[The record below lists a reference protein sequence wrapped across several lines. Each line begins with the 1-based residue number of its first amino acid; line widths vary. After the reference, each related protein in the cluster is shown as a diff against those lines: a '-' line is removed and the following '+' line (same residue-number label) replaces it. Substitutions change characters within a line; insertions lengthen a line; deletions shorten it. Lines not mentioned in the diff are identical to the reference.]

1 MRLMNEKSLNE
12 VYSDWLVNGVFKQL
26 DAFDVPWKDFVDG
39 SIIDMDY
46 HGNKSGCKLVS
57 PLVSKLLVN
66 DELPSERQS
75 QLATLI
81 WKKYGVA
88 WKKAWDAINSE
99 YDPLNNYKI
108 KKTEKEDKTFT
119 IDGTKTIDKSISDTG
134 TIKTDNTG
142 DIITENNE
150 NLVHNGTNNSV
161 GNTNNSIFGF
171 NSDNASNADKSTSN
185 QDNTINSTDVNQINS
200 KVTDGRSELVTKN
213 LSTKDDST
221 MTDET
226 SHTTDGTLV
235 TDIDGNTGT
244 KTPQEMLDNELKLRF
259 DWSIFDLIYK
269 NVDDVLTINIFK
281 ETILC

>member
-26 DAFDVPWKDFVDG
+26 EAFDVPWKNLVDG

-88 WKKAWDAINSE
+88 WSKAWDAINSE

-119 IDGTKTIDKSISDTG
+119 IDGTKTIDKTIGDTG
-134 TIKTDNTG
+134 TVKTDNTG
-142 DIITENNE
+142 DVITENNE

-185 QDNTINSTDVNQINS
+185 QDNTTNSTDVNKINS

-213 LSTKDDST
+213 LVTKDDST

-235 TDIDGNTGT
+235 TDIDGNNGI